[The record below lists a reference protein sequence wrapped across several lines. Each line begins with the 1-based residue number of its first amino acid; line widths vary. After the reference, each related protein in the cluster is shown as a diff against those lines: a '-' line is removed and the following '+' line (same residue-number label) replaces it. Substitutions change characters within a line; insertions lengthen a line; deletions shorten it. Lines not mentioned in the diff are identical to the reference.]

1 MTATG
6 HALIGLAIAAKIQ
19 NPFLAIPIAIASHV
33 LADLFPHW
41 DTGTNHKKKTMKRF
55 ILESA
60 IDVSFGFLIS
70 FILLVLF
77 FPTTSLFYAF
87 VMIIA
92 SQLLDWGSAPYVF
105 FKIRT
110 FPFPQLY
117 YFQKNF
123 DNRMDKPWGII
134 NQILIVLAIVTLA
147 ILL

>member
-6 HALIGLAIAAKIQ
+6 HALIGVVIAAKIQ
-19 NPFLAIPIAIASHV
+19 NPSLAIPIAIASHV

-41 DTGTNHKKKTMKRF
+41 DTGTNHNKKTAKRF
-55 ILESA
+55 FFESA
-60 IDVSFGFLIS
+60 IDVSVG
-70 FILLVLF
+70 FILSYLVLTLF
-77 FPTTSLFYAF
+77 FPTTSAIYAF
-87 VMIIA
+87 FVIIA

-105 FKIRT
+105 FKIRS

-117 YFQKNF
+117 NFQKSF

-134 NQILIVLAIVTLA
+134 NQVAVILVILATA